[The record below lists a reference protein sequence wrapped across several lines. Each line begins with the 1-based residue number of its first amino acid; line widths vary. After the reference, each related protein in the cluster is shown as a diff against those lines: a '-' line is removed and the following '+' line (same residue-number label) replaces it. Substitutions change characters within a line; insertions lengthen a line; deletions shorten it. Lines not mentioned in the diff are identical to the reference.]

1 MGLAAKGSRVGTFYI
16 AARHFTYVMI
26 AMYSFFT
33 KRENS
38 VNLIGRIKVISHY
51 PTDSVVKFNITEMAA
66 ILANEGIRLN
76 PLFSPPDVLLAFLL
90 HL

>member
-1 MGLAAKGSRVGTFYI
+1 
-16 AARHFTYVMI
+16 MI

-51 PTDSVVKFNITEMAA
+51 PTDGAVKFNITEMAA
-66 ILANEGIRLN
+66 ILANEGIR
-76 PLFSPPDVLLAFLL
+76 D
-90 HL
+90 